1 MEIVQVILSSILLA
15 LMSTMAISCTINAG
29 GIDWYHPLVYILVV
43 LMVILLRMSI
53 KEYKQ
58 SKK

>member
-1 MEIVQVILSSILLA
+1 MEIVQVILSSFLVA
-15 LMSTMAISCTINAG
+15 LMSTMAVSVTIKAG

-43 LMVILLRMSI
+43 LMVVLLRMSI